1 LIALIFGSSAAI
13 SFGLMATSIV
23 FLVLR
28 SEQPQ
33 LAHELPIL
41 IRSSCGFLAL
51 SAVSGSCLYAT
62 LKDLRWQWRA
72 QIAMWIGLAV
82 TVYAY
87 WPG

>member
-1 LIALIFGSSAAI
+1 LIALIFGSSTAI
-13 SFGLMATSIV
+13 SFGLIATTIV
-23 FLVLR
+23 FLVLQ

-51 SAVSGSCLYAT
+51 ATVSGGCLYAT
-62 LKDLRWQWRA
+62 LRDLRWQWIA
-72 QIAMWIGLAV
+72 QAAMWIGLAG

-87 WPG
+87 WPQ